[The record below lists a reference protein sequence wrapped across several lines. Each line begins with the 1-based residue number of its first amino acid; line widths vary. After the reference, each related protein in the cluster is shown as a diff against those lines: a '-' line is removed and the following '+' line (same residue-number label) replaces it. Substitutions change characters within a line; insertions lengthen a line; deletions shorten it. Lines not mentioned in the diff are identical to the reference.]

1 MGYLSI
7 LGSTG
12 TTTTTPY
19 YYHYPLQLFTST
31 ISAFSALSARE
42 TSHFSILSLPTTTI
56 HFHYLCVLAAP
67 CGPSGSLRSGNPM
80 PTARAHFVSAGEIPR
95 SPFPIPQSP
104 HNPTVKNSAK
114 TPKSI
119 TYLKK
124 YKKVSVCP
132 CKAGSKSDILC
143 TCSPDMVKHE
153 GLSERIFEISMFEKT
168 VNVCVRGQ

>member
-12 TTTTTPY
+12 TTTT
-19 YYHYPLQLFTST
+19 
-31 ISAFSALSARE
+31 
-42 TSHFSILSLPTTTI
+42 PTTTTTN
-56 HFHYLCVLAAP
+56 YNYSLPL
-67 CGPSGSLRSGNPM
+67 SLRSRGPLRPFGFASLRQPDAYGTGAFRLCGRN
-80 PTARAHFVSAGEIPR
+80 
-95 SPFPIPQSP
+95 SPFPLPIPQSP
-104 HNPTVKNSAK
+104 HNPTAKNSAK
-114 TPKSI
+114 TPKII

>member
-12 TTTTTPY
+12 TTTTTTPY
-19 YYHYPLQLFTST
+19 YYYYPLL
-31 ISAFSALSARE
+31 LP
-42 TSHFSILSLPTTTI
+42 LPTTTI
-56 HFHYLCVLAAP
+56 HFHYLCVLCAL
-67 CGPSGSLRSGNPM
+67 CGRN
-80 PTARAHFVSAGEIPR
+80 
-95 SPFPIPQSP
+95 SPFPLPIPQSP
-104 HNPTVKNSAK
+104 HNPTAKNSAK
-114 TPKSI
+114 TPKII